1 MPSQPDSK
9 GPNGPRDGPAA
20 GSGGRLVGRG
30 DLLAEVRAAVDR
42 AAEGAG
48 QVVLLSG
55 EAGIGKTAVAAE
67 AASYGRERGARVLW
81 ASCWQGE
88 GVPGYWPWVQVARA
102 LLDPGTPGVASRLL
116 EGVEP
121 DGLGAGDDSD
131 AQPAADGDGGPP
143 EAGRFQLFDELTSAL
158 LAEAEARPIVVVLDD
173 LQWADV
179 SSALLLGFL
188 ARRLRGSRLLVIG
201 TLRDGDLER
210 GGRLAAALAE
220 VASAGAVVP
229 LAPLSG
235 PEVGELVAATL
246 GRDADPGLVEEISAR
261 TGGNPFFV
269 REMSRLLL
277 ARGAD
282 AGLPIGVSE
291 AVERRLERLGPDS
304 GSALRAA
311 ALIGTEVPAA
321 LLARVARVP
330 DSAATDLLDEAV
342 RAQVLQAPTE
352 PLGPYRFA
360 HDLFREAIDQ
370 RLGAATRAALH
381 LEIALALE
389 AVREAGGTVPAA
401 RLARHYVLAA
411 GAGSEESAALRGAV
425 RWSRRAAAEASRRLA
440 HDEAA
445 LHWSNALAILDVARA
460 GGPATRIGIL
470 LDLGAAHR
478 RAGDVAAARDDY
490 LRVADLARRT
500 RSATAL
506 ASAALGLHAIGTR
519 SMQPADELVAILEE
533 SLAGLATIPERE
545 DAGKLRAL
553 VLASL
558 ARVLAWFGHDLQRSR
573 SLAEEA
579 VVTARESAGGATTA
593 TCLLA
598 LHNVIWAPGT
608 AAERLRLA
616 DEVIELAAG
625 AGDGELVVEAR
636 LLRVADLLELGD
648 PAFRIAMAEFLA
660 AAEGLRQPRLRYLA
674 LSRRA
679 TLAIMAGELDEAE
692 RLVEEAA
699 ALAAEIGEPDRVGV
713 EYEQRWELR
722 STQGRRADLERDR
735 DVSSLAGQDSIQG
748 RGMHVLALIELGELD
763 EAAAVSRP
771 LLDLR
776 PDELPRDYGWTV
788 HLAYATEVLAELG
801 DNPGRL
807 RVYEALAPLEG
818 GAAVIGAAVAF
829 KGAIGHHLGVLAAA
843 MGRRDRA
850 ISHFERAVELHEALG
865 ARPWQ
870 LRSAY
875 ELARLLGEVPA
886 TVERSRSMLAEVAGA
901 AERMGLSR
909 LGRLASS
916 AGGGARRPAEA
927 LAPGPA
933 TGTFRRDGS
942 LWTLALGGDSLRMRD
957 AKGLADI
964 ATLLARPG
972 RQVRA
977 DDLVAASGGAEAA
990 AADLR
995 LGSDQVLD
1003 ERARRQVRERLADLE
1018 DEIDE
1023 AEGWGDPDRAA
1034 RAKAERDALVD
1045 ELAAATGLGGRSRR
1059 LGDQSERA
1067 RKAVT
1072 ARIRDAI
1079 ARIERVHPALGAH
1092 LRSSVTTGSLCAY
1105 SPADPVDWEL

>member
-1 MPSQPDSK
+1 MI
-9 GPNGPRDGPAA
+9 
-20 GSGGRLVGRG
+20 
-30 DLLAEVRAAVDR
+30 
-42 AAEGAG
+42 GA
-48 QVVLLSG
+48 
-55 EAGIGKTAVAAE
+55 
-67 AASYGRERGARVLW
+67 
-81 ASCWQGE
+81 
-88 GVPGYWPWVQVARA
+88 
-102 LLDPGTPGVASRLL
+102 
-116 EGVEP
+116 
-121 DGLGAGDDSD
+121 
-131 AQPAADGDGGPP
+131 
-143 EAGRFQLFDELTSAL
+143 
-158 LAEAEARPIVVVLDD
+158 
-173 LQWADV
+173 
-179 SSALLLGFL
+179 
-188 ARRLRGSRLLVIG
+188 
-201 TLRDGDLER
+201 LRDGELEG
-210 GGRLAAALAE
+210 GGRLAAALAD

-229 LAPLSG
+229 LAPLST
-235 PEVGELVAATL
+235 PEVRELVAATL
-246 GRDADPGLVEEISAR
+246 GRDPDPGLVEEIRAR

-269 REMSRLLL
+269 RETSRLLL
-277 ARGAD
+277 ARGAH
-282 AGLPIGVSE
+282 AALPLGVSE
-291 AVERRLERLGPDS
+291 AVDGRLERLGPATGD
-304 GSALRAA
+304 ALRAA

-321 LLARVARVP
+321 LLARVARLP

-342 RAQVLQAPTE
+342 RAQVLLSPIE

-370 RLGAATRAALH
+370 RLDAATRAALH

-389 AVREAGGTVPAA
+389 AVREAGGAVPAA

-411 GAGSEESAALRGAV
+411 GAGGKEPVVLRGAV

-460 GGPATRIGIL
+460 GGPATRVGIL

-490 LRVADLARRT
+490 LRVAELARRT

-533 SLAGLATIPERE
+533 SLAALATIPEHD
-545 DAGKLRAL
+545 DAGRLRAL
-553 VLASL
+553 VLAAL
-558 ARVLAWFGHDLQRSR
+558 ARVLAWFGHDLPRSS
-573 SLAEEA
+573 SLAQEA
-579 VVTARESAGGATTA
+579 VLTARDSADDATTA

-598 LHNVIWAPGT
+598 LHNVIWGPGT
-608 AAERLRLA
+608 AAERLQLA
-616 DEVIELAAG
+616 GEVIELAAG
-625 AGDGELVVEAR
+625 AGDADLVVEAR
-636 LLRVADLLELGD
+636 LLRVSDFLELGD
-648 PAFRIAMAEFLA
+648 PAYRIAMAEFLA
-660 AAEGLRQPRLRYLA
+660 AAESLRQPRLRYLA

-679 TLAIMAGELDEAE
+679 TLAIIAGELAEAE
-692 RLVEEAA
+692 RLMEEAA
-699 ALAAEIGEPDRVGV
+699 ALASEIGEPDRIGV
-713 EYEQRWELR
+713 EFEQRWELR
-722 STQGRRADLERDR
+722 SIQGRRADLERDL
-735 DVSSLAGQDSIQG
+735 DVSGLLGQESIQA
-748 RGMHVLALIELGELD
+748 RGMHALALIELGELD

-776 PDELPRDYGWTV
+776 PDGLPRDYAWTS
-788 HLAYATEVLAELG
+788 HLAYAAEVLAALG
-801 DNPGRL
+801 DQVGRL

-850 ISHFERAVELHEALG
+850 IAHFERAVEVQEALG
-865 ARPWQ
+865 AKPWA

-875 ELARLLGEVPA
+875 ELARLLGELPA
-886 TVERSRSMLAEVAGA
+886 TAEQGRSMLAEVAA
-901 AERMGLSR
+901 DAERLGLT
-909 LGRLASS
+909 RLASL
-916 AGGGARRPAEA
+916 AGAAAQGRAEA
-927 LAPGPA
+927 RPPGPA
-933 TGTFRRDGS
+933 GGIFRKDGS
-942 LWTLALGGDSLRMRD
+942 LWTLALDGDSVRMRH

-972 RQVRA
+972 RQVSA
-977 DDLVAASGGAEAA
+977 AELVAASGGAEAA
-990 AADLR
+990 TADLL

-1003 ERARRQVRERLADLE
+1003 ERARRQIRGRLADL
-1018 DEIDE
+1018 DAEIEE

-1034 RAKAERDALVD
+1034 RARAERDALVD

-1105 SPADPVDWEL
+1105 SPATPVDWEL